1 MRSDENIQK
10 TLPPVFAIWAE
21 TASDRP
27 LAGQSGFLA
36 EKGKWLFY
44 TAQEEAE
51 QKVDDMTRRCM
62 NREPVAAYHCVA
74 YPNDSLPDTSL
85 SVECIN
91 QYDLT
96 PDFGPKD
103 YVVKDRIYG
112 NTGGGCMV
120 ATVSCYL
127 PSLDKTVWVNCGEED
142 LCVSASDCTWNE
154 DQSGSWSR
162 EEDVRIF
169 SAALTDAPEKMGV
182 WLPMALEAVVYMSE
196 RSMADMG
203 RIFEPSEAWR
213 QLVNQR
219 KEQQLSGEPSM
230 TMSC

>member
-1 MRSDENIQK
+1 MRSNENIQK
-10 TLPPVFAIWAE
+10 TPPPIFAIWAE
-21 TASDRP
+21 TASDGP
-27 LAGQSGFLA
+27 LAGQSGYLA
-36 EKGKWLFY
+36 EKRKRLFY
-44 TAQEEAE
+44 TAQEKAE
-51 QKVDDMTRRCM
+51 QKADDMTRLCM
-62 NREPVAAYHCVA
+62 NREPVATYHCVA
-74 YPNDSLPDTSL
+74 YPNNNLPDTSL
-85 SVECIN
+85 TVECIN

-96 PDFGPKD
+96 PDFGPRD

-127 PSLDKTVWVNCGEED
+127 PSLDKTVWVDCSEED

-154 DQSGSWSR
+154 DQSDSWSR

-169 SAALTDAPEKMGV
+169 SASLTDAPETMGT
-182 WLPMALEAVVYMSE
+182 WLPMALEAVAYMDE
-196 RSMADMG
+196 RRMSDMG
-203 RIFEPSEAWR
+203 RAFEPSKEWG
-213 QLVNQR
+213 QLLKQR